1 MTSWKARK
9 EAFKSNNQSLIE
21 NTPKQRK
28 NSKARKLERRAIRRL
43 EDAASSNVNAGS
55 ALNHLTNADAAS
67 SKVNP
72 VPSNVATG
80 SALNHLT
87 NVDAASSKA
96 SPVPSNV
103 ATGSALNHLT
113 NVDAASSNVN
123 AASHPMSS
131 LLNTSQDQSV
141 SPYAHEFPST
151 TYSQVQSIPYVPP
164 KDARLSKPTY
174 TQDQRAT
181 TDVAS
186 TNDLPPIDPCLSEPT
201 YTQDQQAAA
210 NIASTNDRSSLDWR
224 TNEVASGS
232 SRGHLRKI
240 LPASSS
246 SPFEVPEL
254 PGVPDGKEGL
264 LAYQKPLITF
274 MKWIYKD
281 QDPLVQLEFRGVD
294 YNLAADFRNGTVV
307 EHLRSKHGK
316 GIRCPMTKCE
326 GLTLV
331 PHNWATHLKTKHKN
345 LTLVEKLAIEPSA
358 KSKYKNP
365 RGLAIEDRVLI
376 NLEKVPK
383 QLPPSDFTRTR
394 VVGFCR
400 HSRRTTRAS
409 SDDSHLWNWDD
420 SLWEMGTK
428 LYLAVSQYLA
438 ARPIPLAFYNRELVV
453 EENLPARKLPTI
465 PVNQDAGRLL
475 PQPPSTIRLWWELF
489 SAIRNPTENWE
500 IVILGLDGF
509 GVDSDKFAEV
519 ARRLANVQV
528 TLVFLHHQSIANPP
542 LPSMQPMPN
551 SCYMYSSYDLQVLGS
566 NITGTRN
573 DPEYQELIDLW
584 RTCFNLRERIS
595 DAQTEFAPYSMHG
608 RNAAPLGW
616 VPPPDD
622 APDEI

>member
-9 EAFKSNNQSLIE
+9 DAFKSNNQSLIE

-43 EDAASSNVNAGS
+43 EDAASSNANAGS
-55 ALNHLTNADAAS
+55 ALNHLTNVDAAS
-67 SKVNP
+67 SKANP

-87 NVDAASSKA
+87 NADAASS
-96 SPVPSNV
+96 S
-103 ATGSALNHLT
+103 
-113 NVDAASSNVN
+113 VN

-141 SPYAHEFPST
+141 SPYAYEFPST
-151 TYSQVQSIPYVPP
+151 TYSQIQSIPYVPP
-164 KDARLSKPTY
+164 KDPRLSKPTY

-210 NIASTNDRSSLDWR
+210 DIASTNDRSSLDLR

-246 SPFEVPEL
+246 SPFEVSEL
-254 PGVPDGKEGL
+254 PGLPDGKEGL

-307 EHLRSKHGK
+307 EHPRSKNGK
-316 GIRCPMTKCE
+316 GIRCPMTKCK

-345 LTLVEKLAIEPSA
+345 LTLVEKLAVERSA

-383 QLPPSDFTRTR
+383 RSDFTRTR

-400 HSRRTTRAS
+400 HTKRTTRAS
-409 SDDSHLWNWDD
+409 SDNSHLWNWDR
-420 SLWEMGTK
+420 SLWEMATK

-584 RTCFNLRERIS
+584 RTCFNLRERMS
-595 DAQTEFAPYSMHG
+595 DAQTEFAPYSMNG